1 MEFNPSLYDLDY
13 SWNFSGLKDVL
24 IYYKDYFFESRRKDI
39 ELIEELIKNKKG
51 DYYIYLKDYD
61 IAKEINKRTSI
72 IKYLYKSKYDINKKK
87 EEEMND
93 MVKNWESLEK
103 MIKNKII
110 GDFGSDQCF

>member
-1 MEFNPSLYDLDY
+1 MEFNQSLYDWDY
-13 SWNFSGLKDVL
+13 SWDFSWLKDVL
-24 IYYKDYFFESRRKDI
+24 IFYKDHCFESRRKDI
-39 ELIEELIKNKKG
+39 ELIKNKKG

-87 EEEMND
+87 EEEIND